1 MYIFW
6 YDYVKPKYVE
16 KVKLFYMETDL
27 VYRHSFIVYM
37 RTEDIYANIA
47 KFDIS
52 NYELGRPLPKGKNEK
67 VIGLMKDELSGKTM
81 AEFFDDMITDVLS
94 NNKLNLIVTELFIRG
109 KNAKHF
115 SCFYYIILF

>member
-27 VYRHSFIVYM
+27 VYRHSVIVYM

-47 KFDIS
+47 KCVETS
-52 NYELGRPLPKGKNEK
+52 
-67 VIGLMKDELSGKTM
+67 
-81 AEFFDDMITDVLS
+81 
-94 NNKLNLIVTELFIRG
+94 LIFQIM
-109 KNAKHF
+109 N
-115 SCFYYIILF
+115 

>member
-1 MYIFW
+1 MKKKTQIFTNKPVYLGRSILEIRKIVMYIFW

-47 KFDIS
+47 KCVETS
-52 NYELGRPLPKGKNEK
+52 
-67 VIGLMKDELSGKTM
+67 
-81 AEFFDDMITDVLS
+81 
-94 NNKLNLIVTELFIRG
+94 LIFQIM
-109 KNAKHF
+109 N
-115 SCFYYIILF
+115 

>member
-1 MYIFW
+1 MKKKKQILTKKPVYLGRSILEIRKIVMYIFW

-47 KFDIS
+47 KCVETS
-52 NYELGRPLPKGKNEK
+52 
-67 VIGLMKDELSGKTM
+67 
-81 AEFFDDMITDVLS
+81 
-94 NNKLNLIVTELFIRG
+94 LIFQIM
-109 KNAKHF
+109 N
-115 SCFYYIILF
+115 